1 MDCSSSSNLKIK
13 SQKLIVEH
21 FLRFISL
28 LIMEDIRF
36 NVDNVLA
43 NIEMEIPKI
52 NCVSTPSKSQ
62 CNDNK
67 LNVFNGLTNSKVVSQ
82 HNDSHIEKI
91 ESYIKEKF
99 DEVAT
104 NHLKQKILA
113 DLKEQY
119 QTSTTY
125 HLDSSVINSLKDHI
139 KSLES
144 EIQFLRKEIKEKNTL
159 ISSLIPSKIIES
171 KHCEA
176 NKLKISNSRT
186 SYLQERET
194 ESTASGNA
202 LGKNVKEVFVEKT
215 KITDIVETQSQY
227 NIKDDMKPSLRENP
241 DHFVLHIGTNDLN
254 SDRSPELIAKS
265 ITDVGSS
272 LKNDSHDVS
281 ISSIVVRNDKFKEKA
296 AQVNENLERLCA

>member
-1 MDCSSSSNLKIK
+1 M
-13 SQKLIVEH
+13 EH
-21 FLRFISL
+21 FLGFISL

-113 DLKEQY
+113 DLKKQY
-119 QTSTTY
+119 QPSTTY

-144 EIQFLRKEIKEKNTL
+144 EIQFLRKEIKEKNNL
-159 ISSLIPSKIIES
+159 ISSLIPSKVLES
-171 KHCEA
+171 KFCEA
-176 NKLKISNSRT
+176 NNLQISNRT
-186 SYLQERET
+186 NSLRERET

-202 LGKNVKEVFVEKT
+202 LGKNIKEVFVEKT
-215 KITDIVETQSQY
+215 NITNNVETTSLNHSTKQGDNNS
-227 NIKDDMKPSLRENP
+227 NISNRVKKTGD
-241 DHFVLHIGTNDLN
+241 
-254 SDRSPELIAKS
+254 
-265 ITDVGSS
+265 
-272 LKNDSHDVS
+272 S
-281 ISSIVVRNDKFKEKA
+281 ISLNNGGHEDKKNAIILGDSIINMSMVMT
-296 AQVNENLERLCA
+296 